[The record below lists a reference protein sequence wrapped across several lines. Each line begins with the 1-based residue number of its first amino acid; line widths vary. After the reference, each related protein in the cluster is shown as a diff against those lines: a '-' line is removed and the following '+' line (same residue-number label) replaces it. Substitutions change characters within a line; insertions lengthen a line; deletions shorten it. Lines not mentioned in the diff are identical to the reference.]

1 MVAFNLE
8 AFHKYIRYS
17 QIVCMLLDGQ
27 RETTKGADHDELT
40 MAGPR
45 PPWRK
50 HGREACPVEKVG
62 VVAFS
67 ELESFIIGRDV
78 CVCFF
83 IMSLFVRFQPEWN
96 QTESNRIKPYTSL

>member
-17 QIVCMLLDGQ
+17 QILCMLLDGQ

-67 ELESFIIGRDV
+67 ELESFIIGRNV
-78 CVCFF
+78 CVCFYYV
-83 IMSLFVRFQPEWN
+83 FVCSISARV
-96 QTESNRIKPYTSL
+96 ESNRIKPYTSL